1 MRLKILASFS
11 SALSFRTKR
20 GKTFGAK
27 LELWRESL
35 SCWGTSREI
44 SSKTNSSTIYFYWP
58 KKKIYRQKFCLN
70 NRVEI
75 IQLIYIWVTDI
86 LVICIWV
93 IHRQV
98 IYRQVIYLQD
108 IIWQVIYLQDIIWQ
122 VIYRQFI
129 AHQRINTR
137 VTGNKFCTNMSTVD
151 SLPKDSVKIDSTTAR
166 PSSQRSTRRQLS
178 KR

>member
-44 SSKTNSSTIYFYWP
+44 SSNTNSPTIYFYCA
-58 KKKIYRQKFCLN
+58 KKKIYRQKFCFDN
-70 NRVEI
+70 PVEI
-75 IQLIYIWVTDI
+75 SQLIYIWVINI
-86 LVICIWV
+86 LVICIW
-93 IHRQV
+93 
-98 IYRQVIYLQD
+98 VIYLQD
-108 IIWQVIYLQDIIWQ
+108 IIWQVIIWQ
-122 VIYRQFI
+122 VIYRQVT
-129 AHQRINTR
+129 ASQRINSR

-151 SLPKDSVKIDSTTAR
+151 SLSTDSVKVDSTTAR
-166 PSSQRSTRRQLS
+166 PSSQQSTRRQLS